1 MVVLCSLC
9 NFQLCKCPLSEKF
22 CVSVSHLEL
31 GASVSTNEKAGLKAT
46 DQSQASKW
54 AAPIFIH
61 LMIDEALAHKL
72 NTKWCYKHCA
82 IQQPQD
88 AKWINKCIAMASIQ
102 YYHERDRMNQ
112 WNSIADNKYFFEGS
126 IRFDWKSLYFVHFL
140 HVMQ

>member
-1 MVVLCSLC
+1 
-9 NFQLCKCPLSEKF
+9 
-22 CVSVSHLEL
+22 
-31 GASVSTNEKAGLKAT
+31 
-46 DQSQASKW
+46 
-54 AAPIFIH
+54 
-61 LMIDEALAHKL
+61 MIDEALAHKL

-126 IRFDWKSLYFVHFL
+126 IRFDCKALLFILCPFL
-140 HVMQ
+140 TCNAINDILCLAAKFN